1 MNDLEKIV
9 EKGVDRGIYKYNN
22 NGASLPSGGMLDS
35 VITLILFIFTLFLI
49 FGVT

>member
-9 EKGVDRGIYKYNN
+9 EKGVDKGIYKYNN
-22 NGASLPSGGMLDS
+22 HGASLPNEGILDS
-35 VITLILFIFTLFLI
+35 VITLILFIFTLVLI